1 MIFTTYRFFG
11 FLIVVLSGY
20 RLLNFLKFEPVAKL
34 WLVLASFY
42 FYAQGAKE
50 FWPFFVGSVF
60 FNYIIGTSLIS
71 TESKR
76 SRKFLLII
84 GLGENLALLGYFKYA
99 NFFVNNYNILMK
111 THHDIG
117 KIILPIGI
125 SFFTFQL
132 IGYLVDCYRGKTKE
146 YSVMDYLLFIT
157 FFPQLIV
164 GPIVHHAEMVPQFES
179 KQQSK
184 FNKERFFLGL
194 FIFAIG
200 CGKKI
205 LLADPLTNYAQIF
218 FADVASY
225 GMLDTW
231 LSSISYTISYYF
243 DLSAYADMAIGMG
256 YLFNVKIPENFDS
269 PYKARNFR
277 DYWRR
282 WHMTLSRFLSDYVY
296 RSIHKKG
303 DSSLKFYFAV
313 MVTFFVSGFWH
324 GAGWNFIVWG
334 LINGIFVCM
343 AHFMQRRNWK
353 LPGGLAWFLTFS
365 GVVGVRI
372 MFVANGL
379 KDSFRVYGKLFD
391 LSEFSGMD
399 LSQVLFEIGKFAS
412 YNIHTILVLI
422 MGMGIAF
429 FAKNTREITEN
440 FTLNYKHAVVIGV
453 LLAIALVQMSIV
465 SDFLY
470 FQF

>member
-20 RLLNFLKFEPVAKL
+20 RLLNYLKFEPVAKL

-42 FYAQGAKE
+42 FYSQGAKD

-60 FNYIIGTSLIS
+60 FNYIIGTSLIT
-71 TESKR
+71 TENKR
-76 SRKFLLII
+76 SRKLLLLI
-84 GLGENLALLGYFKYA
+84 GLAENIALLGYFKYA
-99 NFFVNNYNILMK
+99 NFFVNNYNIVMK

-117 KIILPIGI
+117 KIVLPIGI

-179 KQQSK
+179 DQQSK

-194 FIFAIG
+194 FIFALG

-218 FADVASY
+218 FADVTSY

-256 YLFNVKIPENFDS
+256 YLFNVRIPENFNS

-282 WHMTLSRFLSDYVY
+282 WHITLSRFLSDYVY

-313 MVTFFVSGFWH
+313 MATFFVSGFWH
-324 GAGWNFIVWG
+324 GAGWNFIAWG
-334 LINGIFVCM
+334 LINGVFVCM

-353 LPGGLAWFLTFS
+353 LPDRLAWFLTFT
-365 GVVGVRI
+365 GVVGARI
-372 MFVANGL
+372 MFVSNGL
-379 KDSFRVYGKLFD
+379 RDSFRVYGKLFD
-391 LSEFSGMD
+391 FSEFSGMG
-399 LSQVLFEIGKFAS
+399 LSELLFEIGKFAS

-422 MGMGIAF
+422 VGMAIAF

-453 LLAIALVQMSIV
+453 LLAIALIQMSIV